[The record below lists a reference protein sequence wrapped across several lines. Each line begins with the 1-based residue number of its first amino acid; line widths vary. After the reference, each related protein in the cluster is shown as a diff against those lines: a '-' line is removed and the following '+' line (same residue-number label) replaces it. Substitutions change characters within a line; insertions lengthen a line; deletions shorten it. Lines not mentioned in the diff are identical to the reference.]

1 MPAGKTHTE
10 DHFEAAI
17 EADLLELGGYVA
29 DDTPYDKAYAFKPDS
44 VLRFIEA
51 TQPKQWQAF
60 RRIHADNSRK
70 HLLESLHKELAN
82 KGMLHVLRHGYKCL
96 GKPFRVAYFAPNNQ
110 LNPDTW
116 ELYAENRLSVTRQLY
131 FSAQD
136 KKSLDMVLFLN
147 GLPIATLELKNE
159 MSGSETVEDAKK
171 QYKER
176 RNPKE
181 LLFTFKQRA
190 LVHFAVDTTRVFMT
204 TRLDGQRT
212 HFLPFNRGYKHGAGN
227 PPVENG
233 YATTYLWREVLARDS
248 LLSILGKFMHLQV
261 EEKKLYSPTG
271 ITRIQKETLIF
282 PRYHQLDVVRK
293 LVTHTRT
300 VGAGRNYL
308 IQHSAGSGKS
318 NSIAWLAHHLA
329 SLHNAADKKVFDTTI
344 VVTDRRVLDQQLQ
357 KTIYQ
362 FEHKEGVI
370 KRIDENTRQLV
381 DALTSHTPIIICT
394 LQKFPFVVETIDKL
408 NQEKA
413 EQVDGDQGA
422 YQPLIWTSKGK
433 RFAVIVDEAHSS
445 QTGENAMDLKGILN
459 KEGIQEAAQ
468 QYLEAHRDEYGDVE
482 GDIDPL
488 ESAVRTLMKR
498 GKQENISF
506 FGFTATPKYK
516 TKYIFDEP
524 GEDGKA
530 PFHKY
535 TMKQAIEEKFI
546 LDVLANY
553 TTYDTFYQLKLK
565 SEDDPEVVRTPTT
578 KALMRFASLHPT
590 VIQQKTEIIIEH
602 FRQHVRAKIA
612 GRAKAMVVTES
623 RLHAVRYKRAFD
635 AYIQKKGYTD
645 VRTLVAFSGT
655 VNDKDIPGSSFTE
668 VQMNKGIKE
677 QELPEQFDSNEY
689 QVLLVAEKYQTGF
702 DQPYLHTLYVD
713 KSLSGIQAVQ
723 TLSRLNRTCAGKTDT
738 FVLDFRN
745 KTDDIY
751 KAFKPFYEVT
761 QAEDLLDAQ
770 KLYDLQHQVME
781 YHLFTLE
788 DTLVFYQ
795 CFDPLKDKI
804 NQKDH
809 AKMNSLLDKAVVRFG
824 ELEEAQQDQ
833 FKSQL
838 VNFRN
843 TYAFLSQVIPFQDQ
857 ELELLYVYARFLLTK
872 LPRRPFADTERVDDL
887 VDLEFYRA
895 EKQETRRIHLNDG
908 AAADA
913 LKAPTDVG
921 TGGGKEERVALSR
934 LIDLLNE
941 RFGGDFTQADELFF
955 NQIQQQAVED
965 ETLQQAAKVNNFE
978 DFKSLLKDALNG
990 LIVGRMDD
998 NEALFARMMAD
1009 EAFNSTAFEWMAE
1022 RIYRQLDQPDGGDY
1036 EQTEVESSNVERNV
1050 DHEAPDNA

>member
-1 MPAGKTHTE
+1 M
-10 DHFEAAI
+10 
-17 EADLLELGGYVA
+17 
-29 DDTPYDKAYAFKPDS
+29 
-44 VLRFIEA
+44 
-51 TQPKQWQAF
+51 
-60 RRIHADNSRK
+60 
-70 HLLESLHKELAN
+70 
-82 KGMLHVLRHGYKCL
+82 
-96 GKPFRVAYFAPNNQ
+96 
-110 LNPDTW
+110 
-116 ELYAENRLSVTRQLY
+116 
-131 FSAQD
+131 
-136 KKSLDMVLFLN
+136 
-147 GLPIATLELKNE
+147 
-159 MSGSETVEDAKK
+159 
-171 QYKER
+171 
-176 RNPKE
+176 
-181 LLFTFKQRA
+181 
-190 LVHFAVDTTRVFMT
+190 
-204 TRLDGQRT
+204 
-212 HFLPFNRGYKHGAGN
+212 
-227 PPVENG
+227 
-233 YATTYLWREVLARDS
+233 
-248 LLSILGKFMHLQV
+248 
-261 EEKKLYSPTG
+261 
-271 ITRIQKETLIF
+271 
-282 PRYHQLDVVRK
+282 
-293 LVTHTRT
+293 
-300 VGAGRNYL
+300 
-308 IQHSAGSGKS
+308 
-318 NSIAWLAHHLA
+318 
-329 SLHNAADKKVFDTTI
+329 
-344 VVTDRRVLDQQLQ
+344 
-357 KTIYQ
+357 
-362 FEHKEGVI
+362 
-370 KRIDENTRQLV
+370 

-408 NQEKA
+408 NKRNKEKA
-413 EQVDGDQGA
+413 EQADGDQGT
-422 YQPLIWTSKGK
+422 YQPLAWTSNGK

-459 KEGIQEAAQ
+459 QEGIQEAAR
-468 QYLEAHRDEYGDVE
+468 QYLEAHYDEYGDVE

-488 ESAVRTLMKR
+488 ESAVRTMMKR

-524 GEDGKA
+524 GVSGKA
-530 PFHKY
+530 PFHEY

-565 SEDDPEVVRTPTT
+565 SEDDPEVIRTPTT
-578 KALMRFASLHPT
+578 KALLRFASLHPS

-655 VNDKDIPGSSFTE
+655 VSDKDIPGSSFTE

-702 DQPYLHTLYVD
+702 DQPYLHTMYVD
-713 KSLSGIQAVQ
+713 KRLSGIQAVQ

-761 QAEDLLDAQ
+761 QAEDLLDAH
-770 KLYDLQHQVME
+770 KLYNLQHKVME
-781 YHLFTLE
+781 YRLFTVE
-788 DTLVFYQ
+788 DTLTFYRH
-795 CFDPLKDKI
+795 FDPLKDKI
-804 NQKDH
+804 NAKDH
-809 AKMNSLLDKAVVRFG
+809 ASMNSLLDKAVRLFCK
-824 ELEEAQQDQ
+824 LEEAQQNQ

-857 ELELLYVYARFLLTK
+857 ELEMLYVYARFLLTK
-872 LPRRPFADTERVDDL
+872 LPRRPFADNQRVDDL

-895 EKQETRRIHLNDG
+895 EKQEAQRIQLNDG
-908 AAADA
+908 KEADP

-921 TGGGKEERVALSR
+921 TGGSKDEIVVLSR

-941 RFGGDFTQADELFF
+941 RFGGNFTQADELFF

-965 ETLQQAAKVNNFE
+965 EDLQQAAKVNDFE
-978 DFKSLLKDALNG
+978 DFKSLLKEALNG
-990 LIVGRMDD
+990 LIINRMDD

-1009 EAFNSTAFEWMAE
+1009 EEFNSTAFDWMAE
-1022 RIYRQLDQPDGGDY
+1022 RIYQQLDKSTKGG
-1036 EQTEVESSNVERNV
+1036 
-1050 DHEAPDNA
+1050 

>member
-10 DHFEAAI
+10 DRFEIAI
-17 EADLLELGGYVA
+17 QTDLLEFGGYIL
-29 DDTPYDKAYAFKPDS
+29 DDNPYDKAYAFKPAT
-44 VLRFIEA
+44 VLSFIEA

-60 RRIHADNSRK
+60 QRIHAGNSHK
-70 HLLESLHKELAN
+70 YLLESLSKELAN

-96 GKPFRVAYFAPNNQ
+96 GKPFRVAYFAPNNK

-116 ELYAENRLSVTRQLY
+116 QLYSENQLSVTRQLY
-131 FSAQD
+131 FSEQD
-136 KKSLDMVLFLN
+136 NKSLDMVLFLN

-159 MSGSETVEDAKK
+159 MSGSETVEHAKN
-171 QYKER
+171 QYKED

-190 LVHFAVDTTRVFMT
+190 LVHFAVDTTRVYMT
-204 TRLDGQRT
+204 TELKGKQT
-212 HFLPFNRGYKHGAGN
+212 HFLPFNRGYKNGAGN
-227 PPVENG
+227 PPSEKDG
-233 YATTYLWREVLARDS
+233 YATAYLWQEVLARDS
-248 LLSILGKFMHLQV
+248 LLTILGKFMHLQV
-261 EEKKLYSPTG
+261 QEKKLYSATG
-271 ITRIQKETLIF
+271 ISRVQKETLIF

-293 LVTHTRT
+293 LVTHAKA

-329 SLHNAADKKVFDTTI
+329 SLHNDADEKVFDTII

-370 KRIDENTRQLV
+370 KRIDEDTRQLV
-381 DALTSHTPIIICT
+381 DALTSNTPIIIST

-408 NQEKA
+408 NKEKA
-413 EQVDGDQGA
+413 EKADGERGSYQV
-422 YQPLIWTSKGK
+422 LHWSTKGK

-445 QTGENAMDLKGILN
+445 QTGENAMDLKGVLN
-459 KEGIQEAAQ
+459 QEGIQEAAQ
-468 QYLEAHRDEYGDVE
+468 QYLEDHHDEYGDIE
-482 GDIDPL
+482 GDVDPL
-488 ESAVRTLMKR
+488 ESAVRTMMKR

-516 TKYIFDEP
+516 TQHIFDEP

-535 TMKQAIEEKFI
+535 TMKQAIEEQFI

-553 TTYDTFYQLKLK
+553 TTYDTFYELKLK
-565 SEDDPEVVRTPTT
+565 SEHDPEVIRTPTT
-578 KALMRFASLHPT
+578 KALMRFTTLHPT

-635 AYIQKKGYTD
+635 AYIQKKGYID

-655 VNDKDIPGSSFTE
+655 VHDKDIPDSSFTE

-702 DQPYLHTLYVD
+702 DQPYLHTMYVD
-713 KSLSGIQAVQ
+713 KRLAGIQAVQ

-745 KTDDIY
+745 KIDDIY
-751 KAFKPFYEVT
+751 TSFKPFYEVT
-761 QAEDLLDAQ
+761 QAEELVDAQ
-770 KLYDLQHQVME
+770 KLYDLQHKVME

-788 DTLVFYQ
+788 DTLSFYR
-795 CFDPLKDKI
+795 CFDPIKDKI
-804 NQKDH
+804 NPKDH
-809 AKMNSLLDKAVVRFG
+809 ASMNNLLDKAVERFG
-824 ELEEAQQDQ
+824 TLQEAQQEQ

-872 LPRRPFADTERVDDL
+872 LPRHPFADAQRVDDL
-887 VDLEFYRA
+887 VDLEYYRA
-895 EKQETRRIHLNDG
+895 EKQEAQRIQLNDG
-908 AAADA
+908 KAADP
-913 LKAPTDVG
+913 LKGPTDVG
-921 TGGGKEERVALSR
+921 TGGAKDERVVLSR
-934 LIDLLNE
+934 LIDLLND

-965 ETLQQAAKVNNFE
+965 ATLKQAAKVNSFE
-978 DFKSLLKDALNG
+978 DFKSLLKDALHE
-990 LIVGRMDD
+990 LIIERMDE
-998 NEALFARMMAD
+998 NEALFARMMSDD
-1009 EAFNSTAFEWMAE
+1009 EFNSTAFDWMAE
-1022 RIYRQLDQPDGGDY
+1022 RIYKEFDQAEIDGD
-1036 EQTEVESSNVERNV
+1036 R
-1050 DHEAPDNA
+1050 